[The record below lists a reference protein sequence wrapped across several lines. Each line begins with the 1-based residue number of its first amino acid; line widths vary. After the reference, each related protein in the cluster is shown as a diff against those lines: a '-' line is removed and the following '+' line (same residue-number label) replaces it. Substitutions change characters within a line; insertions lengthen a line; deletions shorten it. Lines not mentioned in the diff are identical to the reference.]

1 MIEERT
7 PTTAAGFG
15 AVAAVIADKLGETE
29 DVPRRQI
36 RRTVQTLG
44 EERARAFLAETLAVE
59 ARGGLS
65 LPDGSRRRTP
75 GGVFFH
81 LVRMG
86 IAPDER
92 KAIFVQGRVPRQGGA
107 PAAPATPAFTWDD
120 YGALAPA
127 LARGMGEAST
137 VKITVIGR
145 PQQVQ
150 ARGEVVIVPLRSEK
164 LPTLPKGLPPPPAG
178 GTAYAVLIARKQ
190 WQKVA
195 EALRQPGDRLVVEGY
210 PTLDPRFPG
219 ITVLATSVTTT
230 GLQAAK
236 REAQRAP
243 QG

>member
-7 PTTAAGFG
+7 PATADTLNSVTAA
-15 AVAAVIADKLGETE
+15 IADQLGETE
-29 DVPRRQI
+29 DVPRRMI
-36 RRTVQTLG
+36 RRAVQTLG
-44 EERARAFLAETLAVE
+44 AERARALLAEALAVE
-59 ARGGLS
+59 AGGGLP

-81 LVRMG
+81 LVRAQA
-86 IAPDER
+86 APAER
-92 KAIFVQGRVPRQGGA
+92 KAIFPRGRGSRAGGA
-107 PAAPATPAFTWDD
+107 PAAPAFTWDD
-120 YGALAPA
+120 YGALAPT
-127 LARGMGEAST
+127 LARGLGEAST

-150 ARGEVVIVPLRSEK
+150 ARGEVVVVPLRSEK
-164 LPTLPKGLPPPPAG
+164 LPTLPKGLPTPPAG

-195 EALRQPGDRLVVEGY
+195 EALQQPGDRLVVEGY

-219 ITVLATSVTTT
+219 ITVLATNVTTT
-230 GLQAAK
+230 ALQAAK

>member
-7 PTTAAGFG
+7 PLPAADLKAVTAA
-15 AVAAVIADKLGETE
+15 IAGELGETE
-29 DVPRRQI
+29 DLPRRQI
-36 RRTVQTLG
+36 WRIVRTLG
-44 EERARAFLAETLAVE
+44 EERARAFLAETRALE
-59 ARGGLS
+59 ARGGLPV
-65 LPDGSRRRTP
+65 PDGSRRRTP

-81 LVRMG
+81 LVRAG
-86 IAPDER
+86 VAPEER
-92 KAIFVQGRVPRQGGA
+92 KTIFHPPGRGSRGGVRSDA
-107 PAAPATPAFTWDD
+107 PAFSWDD
-120 YGALAPA
+120 YGALAPT
-127 LARGMGEAST
+127 LARGLGEAST

-150 ARGEVVIVPLRSEK
+150 ARGDVVMVPLRSEK
-164 LPTLPKGLPPPPAG
+164 LPTLPKGLPTPPAG

-195 EALRQPGDRLVVEGY
+195 EALQQPGDRLVVEGY

-230 GLQAAK
+230 ALQAAK